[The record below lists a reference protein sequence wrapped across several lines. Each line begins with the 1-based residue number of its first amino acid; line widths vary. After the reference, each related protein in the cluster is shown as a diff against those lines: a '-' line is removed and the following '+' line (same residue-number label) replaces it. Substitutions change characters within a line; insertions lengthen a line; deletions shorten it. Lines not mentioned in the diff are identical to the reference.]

1 MDDRDVTEAY
11 LAERGKPW
19 TQDQIAGDDMELKLN
34 TPLQIPFHAPKG
46 PDGEHPALTWI
57 NKHSPNGG
65 NGANR
70 GMFKMLR
77 VYVVDKDKKRPKQ
90 EGSGATTTSRKPS
103 LKHATLYFACCCAGE
118 YRPRANTATTTAT
131 SNSTN
136 DPAVSSSSSWTIT

>member
-1 MDDRDVTEAY
+1 MDYRDVTEAY

-77 VYVVDKDKKRPKQ
+77 VYVVNLYVHAIKQ
-90 EGSGATTTSRKPS
+90 IFGNPISSCLA
-103 LKHATLYFACCCAGE
+103 
-118 YRPRANTATTTAT
+118 
-131 SNSTN
+131 
-136 DPAVSSSSSWTIT
+136 AVLVLFLLVLLTCVV